1 MDTEQHRPEE
11 IADPQ
16 QVAEQLLE
24 VVPRLR
30 RIIAAEAQASGT
42 CGTLTMSQLR
52 VLGLLV
58 SGQRLPSELAR
69 QLGISPAT
77 ASEVVDLL
85 VRRGLVE
92 RRGQTEDRRLTPL
105 CLTPAGLAQWSSA
118 RERVLAALVAL
129 LARVEP
135 SDLSDLKRG
144 LGSLAGR
151 LREKTPAVGG
161 GNHVD

>member
-16 QVAEQLLE
+16 RVAEQLLE

-30 RIIAAEAQASGT
+30 RIMAVEAQGGET
-42 CGTLTMSQLR
+42 CGTLTMTQLR
-52 VLGLLV
+52 VMGLLA

-69 QLGISPAT
+69 QLRISPAT

-118 RERVLAALVAL
+118 RQRVLAALVAL
-129 LARVEP
+129 LAGLEP
-135 SDLSDLKRG
+135 SDLSALERG
-144 LGSLAGR
+144 LDSLAGV
-151 LREKTPAVGG
+151 LRERASAVGG
-161 GNHVD
+161 CNQC